1 VAGLRKAV
9 TESLVTEGLTPA
21 EAAAMVATWQDL
33 WFEETGIRVLTV
45 LPEEWVKEF
54 VPLSITPAPEKLDR
68 VYVLRS
74 EILTKERTETVAELI
89 TRTGDPAADAARLKA
104 LELGRF
110 ARGALVSANQLVT
123 QRNESRFF
131 TLQNTK

>member
-1 VAGLRKAV
+1 
-9 TESLVTEGLTPA
+9 
-21 EAAAMVATWQDL
+21 MVATWQDL
-33 WFEETGIRVLTV
+33 WFEETGTPVLTV
-45 LPEEWVKEF
+45 LPEEWVAEF
-54 VPLSITPAPEKLDR
+54 VPLRITPAPAKLDR

-74 EILTKERTETVAELI
+74 EILTKSRTKTVAELI

-104 LELGRF
+104 LEPGRF
-110 ARGALVSANQLVT
+110 ARGALASANQLVT